1 MMDSALQDSPLYP
14 IFQNAHETISAVKG
28 YLLSRQPQSDILS
41 HHAEWADSIL
51 DLLTTAIVESQE
63 DPAVTIEEYAALIWL
78 AYDLSDL
85 REMLD
90 LAMGELP
97 F

>member
-1 MMDSALQDSPLYP
+1 MHQG
-14 IFQNAHETISAVKG
+14 ITEVKA

-41 HHAEWADSIL
+41 HHAEWTDSIL
-51 DLLTTAIVESQE
+51 DLLTAAIVEGQRDS
-63 DPAVTIEEYAALIWL
+63 AVTIEEYAALIWL

-85 REMLD
+85 REMIE